1 MRLDVDFALTL
12 EDRERRFELKVAFS
26 SDDDRI
32 VMYGQSGAG
41 KSATLQ
47 AIAGLLTP
55 KRGRIVVGARTLFDS
70 SCNIDLPARER
81 RVGYVFQD
89 YALFPHLT
97 ARDNVAYGL
106 RHFGKWRLTEEER
119 SRVADMLHLMSL
131 QQFAD
136 ARPGALSGGQRQRVA
151 LARALITKPQILLM
165 DEPFA
170 ALDVRLR
177 RNMREELADMQQ
189 RFRVPLILITHDLQD
204 VEQLAQTLVVID
216 LGQVTR
222 TVPLES
228 LRSGLGSDSLT
239 AELAQLCGI
248 A

>member
-12 EDRERRFELKVAFS
+12 EDRERRFELKVAFA

-47 AIAGLLTP
+47 AIAGLLKP
-55 KRGRIVVGARTLFDS
+55 QRGRIVVGDRTLFDS
-70 SCNIDLPARER
+70 SRNVDLPARER

-97 ARDNVAYGL
+97 VWDNVAYGL
-106 RHFGKWRLTEEER
+106 RHFGKWRLNEGKRTG
-119 SRVADMLHLMSL
+119 VANMLRLMDL
-131 QQFAD
+131 QPLAD
-136 ARPGALSGGQRQRVA
+136 AYPGALSGGQRQRVA
-151 LARALITKPQILLM
+151 LARALITQPQILLM
-165 DEPFA
+165 DEPFS

-177 RNMREELADMQQ
+177 RRMREELADVQQ
-189 RFRVPLILITHDLQD
+189 RFSVPLVLITHDLQD

-216 LGQVTR
+216 LGEVTR

-228 LRSGLGSDSLT
+228 LRGSLGGDSLR
-239 AELAQLCGI
+239 AELAQLCGT